1 MANHPLSL
9 YIGSYSPFAVGR
21 SYLRVDGCWLIRVVV
36 AEDGRGCG
44 NLLKKGNT
52 GVCHIDWLSLSR
64 TVSLVCNAAGQHFT
78 CLRTLFK
85 IGVDPLKLA
94 SASSTKLMS
103 YSKSFIALSTI
114 FTASPSGTDSLS
126 KNHFLCSSVR
136 SSSSSIQVLWK
147 VQESEKLWESPKCD
161 SEGRD
166 AVGIMVPID
175 LLQAGLSQ
183 TFLFFFFSS

>member
-1 MANHPLSL
+1 M
-9 YIGSYSPFAVGR
+9 
-21 SYLRVDGCWLIRVVV
+21 
-36 AEDGRGCG
+36 
-44 NLLKKGNT
+44 
-52 GVCHIDWLSLSR
+52 DWLSLSR
-64 TVSLVCNAAGQHFT
+64 TVSLVCSAAGQHFT
-78 CLRTLFK
+78 CLSTPFT

-136 SSSSSIQVLWK
+136 SSSSSIQVLWQ
-147 VQESEKLWESPKCD
+147 VQESEKLWELSKCD
-161 SEGRD
+161 SEWRD
-166 AVGIMVPID
+166 AVGIMAPTD

-183 TFLFFFFSS
+183 TFLFFFFFLFFLSNISEAHYQKGDHMGWKGNHREYSCLENPMDGGAW

>member
-1 MANHPLSL
+1 MGCIL
-9 YIGSYSPFAVGR
+9 FTVEE

-78 CLRTLFK
+78 CLSTPFK

-136 SSSSSIQVLWK
+136 SSSSSIQVLWQ

-161 SEGRD
+161 SEWRD
-166 AVGIMVPID
+166 AVGIMAPID
-175 LLQAGLSQ
+175 LLQAGLPQ
-183 TFLFFFFSS
+183 TFLFFVSS